1 MGGLYPALNR
11 IILADASRTPL
22 NYLLGNTVGDKEDQ
36 AVARLD
42 VHVHNGGDPTI
53 LNRHEASAPTYGLVG
68 ETRSIFDERDKLP
81 DDLDKFSKILDDFE
95 ELDELDPVPL
105 AMSLCAVHSGNRDV
119 AAKVEPA
126 VKKWLKDHHKHG
138 FIMDFGDVEALRVL
152 SFQALRHRAP
162 ELTTNQA
169 EAVLRFAFTLGC
181 SVEVI
186 RTLVRPGTVNGDG
199 GRDDDDGGVPLL
211 TLAAEKG
218 DLEVVDILLD
228 AGADD
233 QADNLSAFRYAVWG
247 RQHNVVERFL
257 ARGESSPMALNIAI
271 EHGTLDLVRDLIK
284 RIPDVSA
291 RLGHKHNYRT
301 VLFTAAE
308 KGHTEKA
315 ELLIEKGI
323 DVLARD
329 TNGRTAS
336 ALGRRAGYKAV
347 TEYLEREEEKA
358 RLKNNFK
365 GIYSQAPP
373 PLAGPRCERAKPY
386 FQVSRMT
393 LNWTL

>member
-1 MGGLYPALNR
+1 MLSMIMGGLYPALTR
-11 IILADASRTPL
+11 ITLADTSRTPL
-22 NYLLGNTVGDKEDQ
+22 NYLLGNTAEDKKDQ
-36 AVARLD
+36 TVALLD
-42 VHVHNGGDPTI
+42 FHVNNGGDPTI
-53 LNRHEASAPTYGLVG
+53 LNRHGMSAPTCGFVD
-68 ETRSIFDERDKLP
+68 ETESIFDERDKLP
-81 DDLDKFSKILDDFE
+81 DGLDKLSKTLDDFE
-95 ELDELDPVPL
+95 EIDEFDPVPL
-105 AMSLCAVHSGNRDV
+105 SMSLCAVHSGREHV
-119 AAKVEPA
+119 AAKVEPI

-138 FIMDFGDVEALRVL
+138 FIMNFGDEDALRVL

-169 EAVLRFAFTLGC
+169 ELVLRFAFSLGC
-181 SVEVI
+181 SADVI

-199 GRDDDDGGVPLL
+199 NRDDDGGVPLL

-218 DLEVVDILLD
+218 DLEVVNILLD

-233 QADNLSAFRYAVWG
+233 QAGDLSAFRYAVRG
-247 RQHNVVERFL
+247 GQHHVVERFL
-257 ARGESSPMALNIAI
+257 ARSEPSLMALNIAV

-291 RLGHKHNYRT
+291 RLGRKYSYRT

-336 ALGRRAGYKAV
+336 ALGRQAGYKAV

-358 RLKNNFK
+358 KLKNNFK

-373 PLAGPRCERAKPY
+373 LPAHDAKELNRI
-386 FQVSRMT
+386 SRYPK
-393 LNWTL
+393 